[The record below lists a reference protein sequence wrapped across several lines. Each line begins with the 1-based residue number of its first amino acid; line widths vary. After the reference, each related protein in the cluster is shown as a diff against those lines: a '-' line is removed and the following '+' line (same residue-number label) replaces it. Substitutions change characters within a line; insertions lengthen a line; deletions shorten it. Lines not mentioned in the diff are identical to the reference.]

1 MNTNTLPATVSFGN
15 TSLTLIDRDGVP
27 YLTAADV
34 ARALGYANDNA
45 VSRIYRRNAGEFSE
59 GMSEKV
65 NLALSGN
72 LQKEVRIFSP
82 RGCHLVAM
90 FARTERA
97 AAFRRWVLDVLE
109 GLAQPQPALPS
120 PSYAVLP
127 SQTLSA
133 EQANTLRE
141 MMVKGCET
149 VGKHKPGLFMMQ
161 GWAKLKAHFKVSY
174 REIPTSQFAEAA
186 SLIARHIADWHNGI
200 EDNDPPLQTYHRIR
214 AELFD
219 ELLKGANVIL
229 NMRKEADRLRALAY
243 GGGSDFMCGLALAM
257 EEAGMHK
264 TAERVRC
271 LNDEQMKAYN
281 AQIIALQSL

>member
-1 MNTNTLPATVSFGN
+1 MNTLPALSVANVAVRQHDGLY
-15 TSLTLIDRDGVP
+15 SLNDLHKASGGATKHQPYEFVRLDQTQALIAELSKSGDSRNYIQTKRGKHNGGTFACRELVIA
-27 YLTAADV
+27 YAAWISPAFHLQVIRVFLDSV
-34 ARALGYANDNA
+34 A
-45 VSRIYRRNAGEFSE
+45 
-59 GMSEKV
+59 
-65 NLALSGN
+65 
-72 LQKEVRIFSP
+72 
-82 RGCHLVAM
+82 
-90 FARTERA
+90 
-97 AAFRRWVLDVLE
+97 
-109 GLAQPQPALPS
+109 PQPALPS

-127 SQTLSA
+127 GQTLSA

-186 SLIARHIADWHNGI
+186 SLIARHIADWYNGI